1 MPVCAAARQ
10 KSVLVWRFL
19 ADIQTLIFQVQ
30 IEFGSCLHMMSM
42 CKIALVF
49 MVWKNQWGRVRA
61 RGEEQR
67 GWS

>member
-1 MPVCAAARQ
+1 
-10 KSVLVWRFL
+10 
-19 ADIQTLIFQVQ
+19 
-30 IEFGSCLHMMSM
+30 MMSM